1 MHCASAFHAARL
13 SNAKPTME
21 IRMTDDILAVQSK
34 LWGIA
39 DDLRANSNLSQAN
52 YKTPVLG
59 IIFLRHAEQRFAEAE
74 AELAGRSTSRRVIG
88 RADYQSRGVL
98 YLPPEARYGYLKS
111 LPEGYDLG
119 MYINDAMRAIE
130 AENDELSGVLPLSY
144 AALGNEILISLLRQ
158 VDELTNDIAG
168 DAYGKVY
175 EYFLA
180 KFAMGEGQRGGQFFT
195 PTPLV
200 RLIVEIIEPHAGRIL
215 DPASGSGG
223 MFVQS
228 AKFVDR
234 HRSTDREILSI
245 YGQEK
250 ETDSI
255 QLAKMNLAVNGLA
268 GEIAE
273 ANSFYE
279 DPHDMVGAFDFVMAN
294 PPFNVNGV
302 DKSKIANDDRFP
314 FGLPTADNGNYLW
327 VQMFYS
333 ALNEAG
339 RAGFVMPNSAAD
351 ARGSELELRRKLIE
365 SGSVDVI
372 LSVSA
377 KFFLTVTLPCTLWF
391 LDRAKENDAVKA
403 KQVLFIDARQIF
415 TQIDRAHRTY
425 SEEQLEFLANI
436 VRLYRGEQPE
446 MATSSRIEPAE
457 TSLMQEHFPAS
468 AYRDVPGLCALA
480 SIDQIEA
487 QGWSLN
493 PGRYVGTTFV
503 GEDGIDFEV
512 RLEELAEEFSVL
524 SADVAALTDEV
535 QLNLAAIL
543 GND

>member
-1 MHCASAFHAARL
+1 
-13 SNAKPTME
+13 
-21 IRMTDDILAVQSK
+21 MTDDILAVQSK

-59 IIFLRHAEQRFAEAE
+59 VIFLRHAEQRFAEAE
-74 AELAGRSTSRRVIG
+74 AEFAGLSTSRRVIG
-88 RADYQSRGVL
+88 KADYQSRGVL
-98 YLPPEARYGYLKS
+98 YLPPEARYGYLKL
-111 LPEGYDLG
+111 LPEGEDLG
-119 MYINDAMRAIE
+119 KAMNDAMRAVE
-130 AENDELSGVLPLSY
+130 SENEELRGVLPLSY
-144 AALGNEILISLLRQ
+144 ATLGNVILVGLLRQ
-158 VDELTNDIAG
+158 VDELMKGISG

-228 AKFVDR
+228 AKFLER
-234 HRSTDREILSI
+234 HRQANNEVLSI

-250 ETDSI
+250 ESDTVR
-255 QLAKMNLAVNGLA
+255 LAKMNLAVNGLA
-268 GEIAE
+268 GEIAQ

-279 DPHDMVGAFDFVMAN
+279 DPFDMVGTFDFVMAN

-302 DKSKIANDDRFP
+302 DKMKIANDPRFP

-327 VQMFYS
+327 LQMFYS
-333 ALNEAG
+333 ALNEEG
-339 RAGFVMPNSAAD
+339 RAGFVMPNSAGD
-351 ARGSELELRRKLIE
+351 ARGSESELRRKLILT
-365 SGSVDVI
+365 GAVDVI
-372 LSVSA
+372 LSVSTN
-377 KFFLTVTLPCTLWF
+377 FFLTVTLPCTLWF
-391 LDRAKENDAVKA
+391 FDRAKEKDA
-403 KQVLFIDARQIF
+403 QRSNEVLFIDARHIF
-415 TQIDRAHRTY
+415 TQVDRAHRTF

-446 MATSSRIEPAE
+446 LAAASAVDADGALMAT
-457 TSLMQEHFPAS
+457 HFPGS
-468 AYRDVPGLCALA
+468 TYRDIPGICAVA
-480 SIDQIEA
+480 TRDQLEE

-493 PGRYVGTTFV
+493 PGRYVGTTAV
-503 GEDGIDFEV
+503 DDDGVNLQV
-512 RLEELAEEFSVL
+512 RLEELAEEFAFL
-524 SADVAALTDEV
+524 SADAAALTDEV
-535 QLNLAAIL
+535 QLNLATLLDGI
-543 GND
+543 